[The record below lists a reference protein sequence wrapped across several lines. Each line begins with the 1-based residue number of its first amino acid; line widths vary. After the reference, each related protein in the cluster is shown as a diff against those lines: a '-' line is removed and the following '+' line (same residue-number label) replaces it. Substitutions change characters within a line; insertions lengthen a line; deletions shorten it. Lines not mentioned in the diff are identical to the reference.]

1 MLRFLVQYARLSG
14 CQIRVSIDVGR
25 LSYENFFYFEQ
36 TKALEHI
43 QPYHEAA
50 LLRQLAEGSEAAFTT
65 IFHRYRGKLYHYILT
80 LTTSPEIAE
89 DTVHD
94 VFLKIWTNREKMAE
108 IENMN
113 AYLFR
118 LCHNQAI
125 SGLRRMAKET
135 LILSELRQETIP
147 ILPDADPASQR
158 EIRASIQQAVNRLTP
173 QQRQVFLLSRQD
185 GLKHRQIAEQ
195 LGVSINTVKTHLG
208 QALRFLRE
216 EIGQQYGLQSTAIWV
231 IYQLS

>member
-1 MLRFLVQYARLSG
+1 MEHLP
-14 CQIRVSIDVGR
+14 
-25 LSYENFFYFEQ
+25 SYNEED
-36 TKALEHI
+36 
-43 QPYHEAA
+43 
-50 LLRQLAEGSEAAFTT
+50 LLRQLAKGSEAAFTA
-65 IFHRYRGKLYHYILT
+65 IFHRYRGRLYHYIFT
-80 LTTSPEIAE
+80 ITASREMAE

-94 VFLKIWTNREKMAE
+94 VFLKIWNNREKLAD
-108 IENMN
+108 ISNMN

-118 LCHNQAI
+118 VCHNQAI

-147 ILPDADPASQR
+147 FLPDADPASQR
-158 EIRASIQQAVNRLTP
+158 EIRASIQQAVNRLSP

-216 EIGQQYGLQSTAIWV
+216 EIGQQYGLQAAAIWV
-231 IYQLS
+231 IYQFS

>member
-1 MLRFLVQYARLSG
+1 MEHLP
-14 CQIRVSIDVGR
+14 
-25 LSYENFFYFEQ
+25 SYNEED
-36 TKALEHI
+36 
-43 QPYHEAA
+43 
-50 LLRQLAEGSEAAFTT
+50 LLRQLAKGSEAAFTA
-65 IFHRYRGKLYHYILT
+65 IFHRYRGRLYHYIFT
-80 LTTSPEIAE
+80 ITTSREMAE

-94 VFLKIWTNREKMAE
+94 VFLKIWNNREKLAD
-108 IENMN
+108 ISNMN

-118 LCHNQAI
+118 VCHNQAI

-147 ILPDADPASQR
+147 FLPDADPASQR
-158 EIRASIQQAVNRLTP
+158 EIRASIQQAVNKLSP

-216 EIGQQYGLQSTAIWV
+216 EIGQQYGLQATAICV
-231 IYQLS
+231 ICQFS

>member
-1 MLRFLVQYARLSG
+1 M
-14 CQIRVSIDVGR
+14 
-25 LSYENFFYFEQ
+25 
-36 TKALEHI
+36 
-43 QPYHEAA
+43 
-50 LLRQLAEGSEAAFTT
+50 QLAAGSEEAFTA
-65 IFHRYRGKLYHYILT
+65 IFYHYRGRLYHYIFT
-80 LTTSPEIAE
+80 ITASRETAE

-94 VFLKIWTNREKMAE
+94 VFLKIWNNREKMAG
-108 IENMN
+108 IEHMN

-118 LCHNQAI
+118 ICHNQAI

-135 LILSELRQETIP
+135 LILSELKQEKTP
-147 ILPDADPASQR
+147 FLSESDPASQK
-158 EIRASIQQAVNRLTP
+158 EILASIQQAVNQLSP

-185 GLKHRQIAEQ
+185 GLKHKQIAEQ

-216 EIGQQYGLQSTAIWV
+216 EIGQQYRLQATVIWV

>member
-1 MLRFLVQYARLSG
+1 MPVKVYSLTG
-14 CQIRVSIDVGR
+14 CFASIFGTIRPIKQMPNQVSIDVGR

-50 LLRQLAEGSEAAFTT
+50 LLRQLAEGSEAAFTA
-65 IFHRYRGKLYHYILT
+65 IFHRYRGRLYHYILT

-89 DTVHD
+89 DTVPD
-94 VFLKIWTNREKMAE
+94 

-147 ILPDADPASQR
+147 ILPDVDPASQR

-173 QQRQVFLLSRQD
+173 QQRQIFLLSRQD
-185 GLKHRQIAEQ
+185 GLKHRQIAEL